1 MKTKRI
7 AALLLIAILLAVAG
21 CKVTSTTVLNTEF
34 KIFYGGSQIET
45 TVRELI
51 VDGGTTSARIRF
63 LNLGTEEL
71 NSLEALVEFI
81 DANGEVIATS
91 VINST
96 YPEPIAVGDSV
107 SETVTCDSDNRIKGI
122 FVSEYTPEG

>member
-1 MKTKRI
+1 MKMKRI
-7 AALLLIAILLAVAG
+7 AALLLIAILLTVVG
-21 CKVTSTTVLNTEF
+21 CKTTSTTVLNTEF

-91 VINST
+91 VINAT
-96 YPEPIAVGDSV
+96 YPTPVAVGDSV

>member
-1 MKTKRI
+1 MKTKRV

-21 CKVTSTTVLNTEF
+21 CKATSTTVLNTES
-34 KIFYGGSQIET
+34 KIFYGGSQIDT

-107 SETVTCDSDNRIKGI
+107 SETATCDSDSRIKGI

>member
-1 MKTKRI
+1 MKMKRI
-7 AALLLIAILLAVAG
+7 AALLLIAILLTVVG
-21 CKVTSTTVLNTEF
+21 CKTTSTTVLNTEF

-107 SETVTCDSDNRIKGI
+107 SETVTCDSDSRIQG
-122 FVSEYTPEG
+122 VYVTDYVPES

>member
-21 CKVTSTTVLNTEF
+21 CKATSTTVLNTEF

>member
-1 MKTKRI
+1 MKTKRV

-21 CKVTSTTVLNTEF
+21 CKATSTTVLNTEF

>member
-1 MKTKRI
+1 MKTKRV
-7 AALLLIAILLAVAG
+7 ATLLLIAILLAVAG
-21 CKVTSTTVLNTEF
+21 CKATSTTVLNTEF

-96 YPEPIAVGDSV
+96 YPAPIAVGDSV
-107 SETVTCDSDNRIKGI
+107 SETVTCDSDSRIKGI
-122 FVSEYTPEG
+122 FVSEYAPEG